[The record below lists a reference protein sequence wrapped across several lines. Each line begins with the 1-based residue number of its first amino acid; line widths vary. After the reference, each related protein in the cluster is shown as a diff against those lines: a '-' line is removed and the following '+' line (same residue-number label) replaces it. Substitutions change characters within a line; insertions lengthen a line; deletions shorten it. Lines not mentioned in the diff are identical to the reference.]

1 MKVNGFTDGRQNG
14 AAAVGLLLVCQT
26 AVQAVYRRDAISR
39 YCEQIRIGV
48 THGNICLTAI
58 GQGTTV
64 GASVPLRVAD
74 IAGRPTAD
82 SLK

>member
-14 AAAVGLLLVCQT
+14 TAAVGLLLVCQAT
-26 AVQAVYRRDAISR
+26 VQAVYRRDAIAR
-39 YCEQIRIGV
+39 YCEQIRVGV
-48 THGNICLTAI
+48 THGNICLTTI